1 MNFKKLLGLAVVS
14 ALALTGCKEEKKA
27 EAPAVAPAPAAQAQK
42 IKVGVMS
49 GPEHTVAE
57 KAAQIAKEKYG
68 LEVEFVL
75 FNDYAL
81 PNTAVSKGDL
91 DANAFQHKPYLDK
104 DSASKGLDNLV
115 IVGNTFVYPLA
126 GYSKKIKN
134 VAELQ
139 DGAVIAVPNDPS
151 NLARAL
157 ILLEKQGLIKLK
169 DNTNLFSTSLD
180 IVENPKNLKIQ
191 EVDTSVAAKALDDVD
206 LAVVNNTYAGQ
217 VGLNATEH
225 GVFVENK
232 ESPYV
237 NIIVVRK
244 DNQASEAVQNFVK
257 AYQTEEVF
265 QEAQKHFKDGVVKG
279 W

>member
-1 MNFKKLLGLAVVS
+1 MNFKKVLGVALVS
-14 ALALTGCKEEKKA
+14 ALALTACKEEKKA
-27 EAPAVAPAPAAQAQK
+27 EAPAAAAPAAQK

-57 KAAQIAKEKYG
+57 RAAKIAKEKYG

-91 DANAFQHKPYLDK
+91 DANVFQHKPYLDK
-104 DSASKGLDNLV
+104 DSETKGLKNLV

-126 GYSKKIKN
+126 GYSKKIKS
-134 VAELQ
+134 VAELAE
-139 DGAVIAVPNDPS
+139 GAVIAVPNDPS

-169 DNTNLFSTSLD
+169 DNQNLFSTSLD
-180 IVENPKNLKIQ
+180 IVENPKKLNIK

-217 VGLNATEH
+217 VGLNSTEH
-225 GVFVENK
+225 GVFVEDK
-232 ESPYV
+232 DSPYV
-237 NIIVVRK
+237 NIIVARSDNK
-244 DNQASEAVQNFVK
+244 DSEAVKTLVK
-257 AYQTEEVF
+257 AWQTEEVY
-265 QEAQKHFKDGVVKG
+265 QEAREHYKDGVVKG